1 MEILLGML
9 RDLGRFVRMEVE
21 ELDAEAL
28 RWRPHPNA
36 NSIGVTVWH
45 LARWFD
51 LMAHRF
57 LRGGADTDELWQ
69 RDGWASRTGY
79 DPRGIGTNGYGA
91 VTGYTVEEVAR
102 IPEQSSADLLAYYDA
117 CIDALARTVNELGA
131 EGMAKPPPGAA
142 GERTALQRLT
152 SLIEGEFGHLGEI
165 RALKSLRD
173 NVLRDASGLPPR

>member
-1 MEILLGML
+1 MEIVLGML
-9 RDLGRFVRMEVE
+9 RDLGRHVRTEVGQ
-21 ELDAEAL
+21 LDAEAL
-28 RWRPHPNA
+28 RWRPHPKA

-51 LMAHRF
+51 LMAHRI

-69 RDGWASRTGY
+69 RDGWAARTGY
-79 DPRGIGTNGYGA
+79 DPRGIGTNGWGS

-102 IPEQSSADLLAYYDA
+102 IPELSSADLLAYYDST
-117 CIDALARTVNELGA
+117 IDALTRAVDELGA

-152 SLIEGEFGHLGEI
+152 GLIEGEFGHLGEI
-165 RALKSLRD
+165 RALKSLRSF
-173 NVLRDASGLPPR
+173 VLAD